1 MFCGQEPP
9 VEDPNSIFPYKNALV
24 ANPLVANPEAPA
36 PGHEW
41 RRTRFDLASKTVS
54 SMNDDHDL
62 DWYRAQWNELVDVL
76 AVEDSDAVVSEV
88 RRLRKQAEAL
98 SVQREVLVEAGVENP
113 EKALQMIE
121 NMADQLE
128 ELYAERDHP
137 ELPVKP
143 EEETNGT
150 SG

>member
-1 MFCGQEPP
+1 
-9 VEDPNSIFPYKNALV
+9 
-24 ANPLVANPEAPA
+24 
-36 PGHEW
+36 
-41 RRTRFDLASKTVS
+41 
-54 SMNDDHDL
+54 MNDDHDL

-98 SVQREVLVEAGVENP
+98 SVQREVLVGAEVEDT
-113 EKALQMIE
+113 EKALRMVE
-121 NMADQLE
+121 DMADQLE
-128 ELYAERDHP
+128 ELYAEHGHP

-143 EEETNGT
+143 EEETKGT

>member
-1 MFCGQEPP
+1 
-9 VEDPNSIFPYKNALV
+9 
-24 ANPLVANPEAPA
+24 
-36 PGHEW
+36 
-41 RRTRFDLASKTVS
+41 
-54 SMNDDHDL
+54 MNDAHDL

>member
-1 MFCGQEPP
+1 
-9 VEDPNSIFPYKNALV
+9 
-24 ANPLVANPEAPA
+24 
-36 PGHEW
+36 
-41 RRTRFDLASKTVS
+41 
-54 SMNDDHDL
+54 MNDDHDL

-76 AVEDSDAVVSEV
+76 AVEDSNAVVSEV

-113 EKALQMIE
+113 EKALRMIE

-137 ELPVKP
+137 DLPVKP

-150 SG
+150 SA

>member
-1 MFCGQEPP
+1 
-9 VEDPNSIFPYKNALV
+9 
-24 ANPLVANPEAPA
+24 
-36 PGHEW
+36 
-41 RRTRFDLASKTVS
+41 
-54 SMNDDHDL
+54 MNDDHDL

-113 EKALQMIE
+113 EKALRMIE

>member
-1 MFCGQEPP
+1 
-9 VEDPNSIFPYKNALV
+9 
-24 ANPLVANPEAPA
+24 
-36 PGHEW
+36 
-41 RRTRFDLASKTVS
+41 
-54 SMNDDHDL
+54 MNDDHDL

-76 AVEDSDAVVSEV
+76 AVEDSNAVVSEV

-113 EKALQMIE
+113 EKALRMIE

>member
-1 MFCGQEPP
+1 
-9 VEDPNSIFPYKNALV
+9 
-24 ANPLVANPEAPA
+24 
-36 PGHEW
+36 
-41 RRTRFDLASKTVS
+41 
-54 SMNDDHDL
+54 MNDDHDL

-76 AVEDSDAVVSEV
+76 AVEDSNAVVSEV

-113 EKALQMIE
+113 EKALRMIE

-128 ELYAERDHP
+128 ELYAERDPP

>member
-1 MFCGQEPP
+1 
-9 VEDPNSIFPYKNALV
+9 
-24 ANPLVANPEAPA
+24 
-36 PGHEW
+36 
-41 RRTRFDLASKTVS
+41 
-54 SMNDDHDL
+54 MNDDHDL

-113 EKALQMIE
+113 EKALRMIE

-137 ELPVKP
+137 DLPVKP

>member
-1 MFCGQEPP
+1 
-9 VEDPNSIFPYKNALV
+9 
-24 ANPLVANPEAPA
+24 
-36 PGHEW
+36 
-41 RRTRFDLASKTVS
+41 
-54 SMNDDHDL
+54 MNDDHDL

-88 RRLRKQAEAL
+88 RRLQKQAEAL

-113 EKALQMIE
+113 EKALRMIE

>member
-1 MFCGQEPP
+1 
-9 VEDPNSIFPYKNALV
+9 
-24 ANPLVANPEAPA
+24 
-36 PGHEW
+36 
-41 RRTRFDLASKTVS
+41 
-54 SMNDDHDL
+54 MNDDHDL

-88 RRLRKQAEAL
+88 RRLRKQAETL

-113 EKALQMIE
+113 EKALRMIE

>member
-1 MFCGQEPP
+1 
-9 VEDPNSIFPYKNALV
+9 
-24 ANPLVANPEAPA
+24 
-36 PGHEW
+36 
-41 RRTRFDLASKTVS
+41 
-54 SMNDDHDL
+54 MNDDHDL

-76 AVEDSDAVVSEV
+76 AVEDSNAVVSEV

-113 EKALQMIE
+113 EKALRMIE

-150 SG
+150 SA

>member
-1 MFCGQEPP
+1 
-9 VEDPNSIFPYKNALV
+9 
-24 ANPLVANPEAPA
+24 
-36 PGHEW
+36 
-41 RRTRFDLASKTVS
+41 
-54 SMNDDHDL
+54 MNDDHDL

>member
-1 MFCGQEPP
+1 
-9 VEDPNSIFPYKNALV
+9 
-24 ANPLVANPEAPA
+24 
-36 PGHEW
+36 
-41 RRTRFDLASKTVS
+41 
-54 SMNDDHDL
+54 MNDDHDL
-62 DWYRAQWNELVDVL
+62 DWYRAQWSELVDVL

-98 SVQREVLVEAGVENP
+98 SVQREALVEAGVENP
-113 EKALQMIE
+113 EKALRMIE

>member
-1 MFCGQEPP
+1 
-9 VEDPNSIFPYKNALV
+9 
-24 ANPLVANPEAPA
+24 
-36 PGHEW
+36 
-41 RRTRFDLASKTVS
+41 
-54 SMNDDHDL
+54 MNDAHDL

-76 AVEDSDAVVSEV
+76 AVEDSNAVVSEV

-113 EKALQMIE
+113 EKALRMIE

>member
-1 MFCGQEPP
+1 
-9 VEDPNSIFPYKNALV
+9 
-24 ANPLVANPEAPA
+24 
-36 PGHEW
+36 
-41 RRTRFDLASKTVS
+41 
-54 SMNDDHDL
+54 MNDDHDL

-76 AVEDSDAVVSEV
+76 AVEDLSEV